1 MRWLLLGL
9 SLLPAEAAIIYVEA
23 TNSPIAA
30 TNIVDPMTGA
40 DLTGV
45 QVTANYVGFSIAA
58 TFQATGATSGA
69 AVIPGFGGPLFS
81 LSVTGPTEAPLA
93 WQYTSQ
99 FLSPLLSLVLDGS
112 AAGVYFDR
120 TGPSPGVP
128 GSGPGLDMAF
138 VPPVSMANIVVTYDL
153 PVNYAGSPHDLFGKV
168 SMAFPGS
175 TPFTSGL
182 PPTDF
187 SFTQD
192 SDRTVPEP
200 GAGMLLG
207 IGAGLLGIREVLR
220 RLPKAYY
227 V

>member
-9 SLLPAEAAIIYVEA
+9 MMLPAEAAVFYVEA
-23 TNSPIAA
+23 GNLPIAA
-30 TNIVDPMTGA
+30 TNIADPMTGA

-45 QVTANYVGFSIAA
+45 QVTANYLGFSVAA

-69 AVIPGFGGPLFS
+69 AAIPGFGGPLFS

-99 FLSPLLSLVLDGS
+99 FLSPLLSVVLDGT

-120 TGPSPGVP
+120 TGPNPGVA
-128 GSGPGLDMAF
+128 GSGPGADMVF
-138 VPPVSMANIVVTYDL
+138 SPPVSSANILVTYDR
-153 PVNYAGSPHDLFGKV
+153 PVNWAGSPHDLFGKV
-168 SMAFPGS
+168 TFSFPGVNGN
-175 TPFTSGL
+175 PDGL
-182 PPTDF
+182 PPNDF

-192 SDRTVPEP
+192 TDRTVPEP

-207 IGAGLLGIREVLR
+207 IGLGLIGVRVVSR
-220 RLPKAYY
+220 RQR
-227 V
+227 VC

>member
-9 SLLPAEAAIIYVEA
+9 SLLPAQAAVFYIEAA
-23 TNSPIAA
+23 NSPISA

-40 DLTGV
+40 DLGGV
-45 QVTANYVGFSIAA
+45 QVTANYVGFSVAA
-58 TFQATGATSGA
+58 TFQVTGSSSGA

-81 LSVTGPTEAPLA
+81 VSVTGPTEAPLA

-112 AAGVYFDR
+112 AASVFFDR
-120 TGPSPGVP
+120 TGPNPGVA

-138 VPPVSMANIVVTYDL
+138 AAPVSLANILVTYDR

-168 SMAFPGS
+168 TFSFPGVNGN
-175 TPFTSGL
+175 PDGL
-182 PPTDF
+182 APQNF

-192 SDRTVPEP
+192 SDQTVPEP
-200 GAGMLLG
+200 GSGMLLG
-207 IGAGLLGIREVLR
+207 IGAGLLGLREVLR
-220 RLPKAYY
+220 RLQ
-227 V
+227 

>member
-9 SLLPAEAAIIYVEA
+9 SLLPAQAAVFHIEAG
-23 TNSPIAA
+23 NLPITAS
-30 TNIVDPMTGA
+30 NIVDPMTGA

-45 QVTANYVGFSIAA
+45 QVTANYVGFSVSA

-69 AVIPGFGGPLFS
+69 AAIPGFGGPLFS
-81 LSVTGPTEAPLA
+81 LAVTGPTEAPLA

-120 TGPSPGVP
+120 TNPNPGVA

-138 VPPVSMANIVVTYDL
+138 VPPVSLANVLVTYDR
-153 PVNYAGSPHDLFGKV
+153 PVNYSGSPHDLFGKV
-168 SMAFPGS
+168 TISFPGVNGN
-175 TPFTSGL
+175 PDGL
-182 PPTDF
+182 SPQDF

-207 IGAGLLGIREVLR
+207 IGAGLLGVREGLR
-220 RLPKAYY
+220 RLT
-227 V
+227 